1 MTINAKMRLITQ
13 VSIEQEWAYLVN
25 ETLIG
30 EQCILPLLETLA
42 AEPKVNSGLK
52 TAAFNT

>member
-1 MTINAKMRLITQ
+1 MRLIPQ

-30 EQCILPLLETLA
+30 ETCISPLIETLT
-42 AEPKVNSGLK
+42 AESQVNSGLK
-52 TAAFNT
+52 AAAFNP